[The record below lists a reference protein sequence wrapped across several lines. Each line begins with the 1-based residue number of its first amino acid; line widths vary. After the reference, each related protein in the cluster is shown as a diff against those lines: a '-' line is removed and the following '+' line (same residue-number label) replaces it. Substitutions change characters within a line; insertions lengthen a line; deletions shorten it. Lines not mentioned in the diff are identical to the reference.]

1 MLRKVPGYRMH
12 LYLCLSNDSALM
24 DECCVHTD
32 ERPVLGDTSSS
43 SRRGHMPQYAVLRKR
58 VYDAYA
64 AEQRGLP
71 QRHAFDQELQRRKM
85 ALFLYLIRS
94 PIFDRCVTNAYFD
107 TCSSVWLYERP
118 VCMYSRQ
125 LHRSARYLSQGL
137 APLGLVNTE
146 MGLL

>member
-94 PIFDRCVTNAYFD
+94 PIFDRCVAIACFD
-107 TCSSVWLYERP
+107 TCSLCGCMRCQCVCFRMNCIDLLGACGRDWPHSVL
-118 VCMYSRQ
+118 
-125 LHRSARYLSQGL
+125 
-137 APLGLVNTE
+137 
-146 MGLL
+146 

>member
-1 MLRKVPGYRMH
+1 
-12 LYLCLSNDSALM
+12 
-24 DECCVHTD
+24 VHPD
-32 ERPVLGDTSSS
+32 ERPVPGDSSSS

-94 PIFDRCVTNAYFD
+94 PIFDRCVTVACFD
-107 TCSSVWLYERP
+107 TVVCVV
-118 VCMYSRQ
+118 VCMFSRQ
-125 LHRSARYLSQGL
+125 LYRPARYLSQGL
-137 APLGLVNTE
+137 APRGLVNME